1 MLQTGP
7 RSRLARR
14 EAGERQSGTRS
25 GALLAV
31 ASGVAIVA
39 NYIFLLAAGRLLG
52 SDRYGS
58 LAALLG
64 LLAVVL
70 IPAQAL
76 QMAVSREVS
85 RRIASGDSASAYAFA
100 RRTLRL
106 ALIATGPL
114 VVLALVLALPL
125 SNLLNIDS
133 TGVVVLA
140 EAGLVTA
147 FIAPVAMGVLQGTQR
162 FHALAA
168 LYVVPFLLRLG
179 VFAIAAAAGYRLG
192 AAVLATTASTLVGT
206 ALAFGLIHAPL
217 ADRSTESRIDL
228 RPFLRYLAPVAV
240 GLVGIALLTHIDLL
254 IVKARFT
261 GDEAG
266 AYAAASAF
274 ARVGL
279 FLPATIL
286 AVLFP
291 RTAARQ
297 ARGEETE
304 DILGRSILATAAF
317 CGALALFY
325 WATGVG
331 LVSTSF
337 GSGFREGG
345 TVLAPFALE
354 IGLFSVA
361 NILVGYH
368 LSRGESRYAWIVA
381 AGVLVQVAVLALIPS
396 SLAGVVWSNVVIGAV
411 MLAAHEVLVGSSLPA
426 LRSGARHFVGGA
438 AVRLRRLAPEG
449 SLVLVGTT
457 VFVCALFWPVVLH
470 LASTIIGVPG
480 SDSTGGVAWLWGM
493 QHESGYHL
501 LGTSHHTL
509 SGAPFGWDEAN
520 GRNLQW
526 LLPYYPAYLA
536 TQVVGAVAAF
546 NLVVVSGY
554 VLSGVAMYALVRY
567 LGCAPL
573 VSAWAALAY
582 IVFPWHL
589 ARAEHASLVH
599 IEVLA
604 LLVLALV
611 AVARSPSLLRFGLV
625 GAANLACWLTSGYY
639 GAMATVTTVAFMLG
653 AAIASN
659 RRRGFVLVAVS
670 AAWALVAVG
679 LIGIGAVVSG
689 TNTGAGLNRVAGDLS
704 VYGLRPLELVVP
716 AAHNLVAGDRL
727 DSFWATHLHGSNTT
741 ESTNYLGLLT
751 FALAAV
757 WLITVIRRRKALSEE
772 TRVATAGLTTAFVVG
787 FLFAI
792 PSPVLILGHEVW
804 TPSRLLWEI
813 VPAFRVPSRWDPL
826 LMTALLPL
834 AALGLQALWRTLSR
848 GGRPLALSAGLV
860 GAAMVASFLELAIH
874 PAQNRFRTVPSPP
887 EYNVV
892 DRTPRGVLAEYPL
905 GYSDIYRLWQTRH
918 GRALVNG
925 APIDTPADYAR
936 LVLLDPAQP
945 GTAEALALLGV
956 TAISIHPLAHVDAEV
971 PPRAPAHDPG
981 YKLIGSFPDRG
992 SIWYPGNASV
1002 WQVVAQPAPAL
1013 VTLPGG
1019 FAKPK
1024 PTADVGAGFPFTSP
1038 SGVGVI
1044 QFTAK
1049 TAGVVRVVFDAVPPR
1064 GAAKTLRIAD
1074 SHGEQQ
1080 IAIAGR
1086 TTVSVVVQIPR
1097 GVSQLLLKT
1106 DPPPASEADAIVL
1119 STPRAERASGAASLH
1134 ADLVSRDPG
1143 F

>member
-1 MLQTGP
+1 MLLTRQRSELAPPETGA
-7 RSRLARR
+7 L
-14 EAGERQSGTRS
+14 QSGARS

-39 NYIFLLAAGRLLG
+39 NYIFLLAAGRVLG

-85 RRIASGDSASAYAFA
+85 RRIASGESASAYAFA

-106 ALIATGPL
+106 ALIGTVPL
-114 VVLALVLALPL
+114 VVLALVLAVPL
-125 SNLLNIDS
+125 ADLLNIDS

-140 EAGLVTA
+140 EVGLVTA
-147 FIAPVAMGVLQGTQR
+147 FVAPVAMGVLQGSQR

-168 LYVVPFLLRLG
+168 LYVVPFVLRLG

-192 AAVLATTASTLVGT
+192 AAVLATTASALLGT
-206 ALAFGLIHAPL
+206 ALAFGLIRAPL
-217 ADRSTESRIDL
+217 AQVSTGARIDL

-240 GLVGIALLTHIDLL
+240 GLIGIALLTHIDLL
-254 IVKARFT
+254 IVRARFS
-261 GDEAG
+261 GHDAG

-297 ARGEETE
+297 ARGEQTE

-317 CGALALFY
+317 CACLAVFY

-337 GSGFREGG
+337 GPDFREGG
-345 TVLAPFALE
+345 TILAPFALA
-354 IGLFSVA
+354 IGLFSVG

-368 LSRGESRYAWIVA
+368 LSRGETRYAWIVA
-381 AGVLVQVAVLALIPS
+381 AGVLVQVTVLALVPS
-396 SLAGVVWSNVVIGAV
+396 TLGGVVWSNVVIGAV
-411 MLAAHEVLVGSSLPA
+411 LLAAHEVLVGSSVPA
-426 LRSGARHFVGGA
+426 LRSGARHFAGGA
-438 AVRLRRLAPEG
+438 AVRLRRLATEG
-449 SLVLVGTT
+449 SLVIVGTT
-457 VFVCALFWPVVLH
+457 AFVCVLFWPAISH

-509 SGAPFGWDEAN
+509 TGAPFGWDEAN

-567 LGCAPL
+567 LGCVPL

-582 IVFPWHL
+582 IVFPWHI

-625 GAANLACWLTSGYY
+625 GVANLACWLTSGYY
-639 GAMATVTTVAFMLG
+639 GAMATITTVAFMLG
-653 AAIASN
+653 AAIASS
-659 RRRGFVLVAVS
+659 RRRGLALVAGS
-670 AAWALVAVG
+670 AGCALVAVG

-689 TNTGAGLNRVAGDLS
+689 TNTGAGLDRASGDLS
-704 VYGLRPLELVVP
+704 AYGLRPLELVVP
-716 AAHNLVAGDRL
+716 AAHNLVAGGRL
-727 DSFWATHLHGSNTT
+727 DSFWAAHLHGSNTT
-741 ESTNYLGLLT
+741 EITNYLGLLT
-751 FALAAV
+751 FALAAG
-757 WLITVIRRRKALSEE
+757 WLVTAILRRKALSED

-787 FLFAI
+787 LLFAI
-792 PSPVLILGHEVW
+792 PSPVVVFGHEVW
-804 TPSRLLWEI
+804 TPSRLLWEV

-834 AALGLQALWRTLSR
+834 AALGLQSLWRTLSR

-860 GAAMVASFLELAIH
+860 GTAMVVSFLELAIH
-874 PAQNRFRTVPSPP
+874 PAQNRFRTVPAPP
-887 EYNVV
+887 EYSVV

-905 GYSDIYRLWQTRH
+905 GYSDIFRLWQKRH
-918 GRALVNG
+918 GRALMNG

-945 GTAEALALLGV
+945 GTAQALALLGV
-956 TAISIHPLAHVDAEV
+956 TAISLHPRAHVDVEV

-992 SIWYPGNASV
+992 SIWYPGSASV

-1024 PTADVGAGFPFTSP
+1024 RTEGLGTGFAFTST

-1044 QFTAK
+1044 QLNAK
-1049 TAGVVRVVFDAVPPR
+1049 AAGVVRLVFDAVPPG
-1064 GAAKTLRIAD
+1064 GAAKTIRIAD
-1074 SHGEQQ
+1074 SRGEQQ
-1080 IAIAGR
+1080 LALAGR
-1086 TTVSVVVQIPR
+1086 TTVSVLVQIPR

-1119 STPRAERASGAASLH
+1119 STPRAERASGSAPLH
-1134 ADLVSRDPG
+1134 ADLVSPDPG

>member
-1 MLQTGP
+1 LIDAAVERP
-7 RSRLARR
+7 AELATPS
-14 EAGERQSGTRS
+14 SGTRS
-25 GALLAV
+25 GVLLGV
-31 ASGVAIVA
+31 ASAAAIVA

-52 SDRYGS
+52 SDKYGS

-64 LLAVVL
+64 LLAVVV

-85 RRIASGDSASAYAFA
+85 RRIASGDSPSAYAFA
-100 RRTLRL
+100 RRTLRF
-106 ALIATGPL
+106 ALIGTAPL
-114 VVLALVLALPL
+114 VVLALVLAVPL

-140 EAGLVTA
+140 EVSLVTA
-147 FIAPVAMGVLQGTQR
+147 FVAPVAMGVLQGSQR

-179 VFAIAAAAGYRLG
+179 VFAIAAVAGYRLG
-192 AAVLATTASTLVGT
+192 GAVLATTASSLGAMV
-206 ALAFGLIHAPL
+206 LAFGLIRAPVGGS
-217 ADRSTESRIDL
+217 STASRIDL
-228 RPFLRYLAPVAV
+228 RPFVRYLAPVAV
-240 GLVGIALLTHIDLL
+240 GLIGIALLTHIDLL

-261 GDEAG
+261 GEEAG

-297 ARGEETE
+297 ARGEQTE

-317 CGALALFY
+317 CMALAVFY

-337 GSGFREGG
+337 GPAFREGG

-354 IGLFSVA
+354 IGLFSLA

-368 LSRGESRYAWIVA
+368 LSRGETRYAWIVA
-381 AGVLVQVAVLALIPS
+381 AGVLVQVAVLALVPS
-396 SLAGVVWSNVVIGAV
+396 SLAGVVWSNVLIGAV
-411 MLAAHEVLVGSSLPA
+411 LLAAHEVLVGSSLPA
-426 LRSGARHFVGGA
+426 LRSGARHLADGA
-438 AVRLRRLAPEG
+438 TIHFRRLATEG
-449 SLVLVGTT
+449 ALVLVGTT
-457 VFVCALFWPVVLH
+457 AFVCALFWPVVSH
-470 LASTIIGVPG
+470 LASTIIGAPG

-493 QHESGYHL
+493 EHETGYHL

-509 SGAPFGWDEAN
+509 TGAPFGWDEGNA
-520 GRNLQW
+520 RNLQW

-554 VLSGVAMYALVRY
+554 VLSGVAMYALTRY

-582 IVFPWHL
+582 IVFPWHI

-611 AVARSPSLLRFGLV
+611 AVGRSPSLLRFGLV

-639 GAMATVTTVAFMLG
+639 GAMAAVTTVAFILG
-653 AAIASN
+653 AAIASS
-659 RRRGFVLVAVS
+659 RKRGLVLVAGS
-670 AAWALVAVG
+670 AACALVAVG

-689 TNTGAGLNRVAGDLS
+689 TNAGAGLDRAAGDLS
-704 VYGLRPLELVVP
+704 IYGLRPLELVVP
-716 AAHNLVAGDRL
+716 AAQNLVAGDRL
-727 DSFWATHLHGSNTT
+727 DSFWATHRHGSNPT
-741 ESTNYLGLLT
+741 EVTNYLGLLT
-751 FALAAV
+751 FALAAA
-757 WLITVIRRRKALSEE
+757 WLVTAIRRRKALSED
-772 TRVATAGLTTAFVVG
+772 TRAATVGLTTAFVVG
-787 FLFAI
+787 VLFAM
-792 PSPVLILGHEVW
+792 PSPVLVFGHEVW

-826 LMTALLPL
+826 LMTGLLPL

-848 GGRPLALSAGLV
+848 GGRPLALSGGLV
-860 GAAMVASFLELAIH
+860 GAAMVVSFLELAIH
-874 PAQNRFRTVPSPP
+874 PAQNRFRTVPAPP
-887 EYNVV
+887 EYSVV
-892 DRTPRGVLAEYPL
+892 DRTPRGVLTEYPL
-905 GYSDIYRLWQTRH
+905 GYSDIYKLWQKRH
-918 GRALVNG
+918 GRPLMNG
-925 APIDTPADYAR
+925 APVDTPADYAR

-956 TAISIHPLAHVDAEV
+956 TAISVHPRAQADVEV
-971 PPRAPAHDPG
+971 PPRLPVGDPG
-981 YKLIGSFPDRG
+981 YKLIANFPHRG
-992 SIWYPGNASV
+992 SIWYPGTASV
-1002 WQVVAQPAPAL
+1002 WEVVAQPAPAL

-1024 PTADVGAGFPFTSP
+1024 PTEGLGAGYAFTSA

-1044 QFTAK
+1044 QLTAK
-1049 TAGVVRVVFDAVPPR
+1049 DAGVVRIVFEAVPPQG
-1064 GAAKTLRIAD
+1064 GARALRIGD

-1080 IAIAGR
+1080 FALTGR
-1086 TTVSVVVQIPR
+1086 TTVSVLVQIPR

-1106 DPPPASEADAIVL
+1106 DPPPTSDADAIVL
-1119 STPRAERASGAASLH
+1119 STPRAERAAGSAQLH